1 MYMFFYISM
10 NFYESLIK
18 FALYLEKF
26 YFISEGTLIR
36 PAGRIYSAGCGKMS
50 ADTVVET
57 ISTYVAPVLLI

>member
-1 MYMFFYISM
+1 MYMFSYISM
-10 NFYESLIK
+10 NFYEFLIK